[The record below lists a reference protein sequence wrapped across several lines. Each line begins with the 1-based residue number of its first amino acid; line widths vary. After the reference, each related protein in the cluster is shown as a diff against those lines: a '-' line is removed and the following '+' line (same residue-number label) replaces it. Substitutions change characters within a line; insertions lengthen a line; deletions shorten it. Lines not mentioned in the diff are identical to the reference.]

1 MIGPC
6 YCSSRQT
13 LAGPHAGCWLH
24 KLRKHL
30 PTHVSLV
37 LPCRA
42 GAAAEGGELELGSKA
57 VGNAPLTTRERMRR
71 DRELH
76 RLGLNLVERIPTD
89 VLIDLVQV
97 TCFLMR

>member
-1 MIGPC
+1 M
-6 YCSSRQT
+6 RQ
-13 LAGPHAGCWLH
+13 LCMH
-24 KLRKHL
+24 
-30 PTHVSLV
+30 
-37 LPCRA
+37 CRA
-42 GAAAEGGELELGSKA
+42 GAAAEGGELQLGSKA

-97 TCFLMR
+97 TCLLIC